1 MRLSDKF
8 KGALKEK
15 GFTNK
20 QIEDVL
26 CGMEKTY
33 FDVMEPGKH
42 YLAVNNGVDDDKVA
56 DFPFSGFRYIGMH
69 PYTTEDDVK
78 NALDDLQVQLI
89 TRFGNLSEVDKQVY
103 NNPAVLTI

>member
-1 MRLSDKF
+1 
-8 KGALKEK
+8 
-15 GFTNK
+15 
-20 QIEDVL
+20 
-26 CGMEKTY
+26 
-33 FDVMEPGKH
+33 
-42 YLAVNNGVDDDKVA
+42 
-56 DFPFSGFRYIGMH
+56 MH